1 MTEPART
8 DPTRIEFD
16 APIIRESVAEMV
28 VRRILDMVK
37 AGVLKA
43 GDALPPERDLA
54 LSLNVS
60 RPSVREAMRGL
71 AVLGV
76 VKTRQGGGAY
86 ISDLGPDSL
95 LGPLQ
100 FYLSLERMNIRELY
114 DARSLIESDVARRAA
129 VNISDADLARLE
141 GLLAEQ
147 RRTIGD
153 PIAFRRSD
161 FDFHEVIWIGSGNAF
176 LKRIGESLNVLGLEF
191 RKRASEK
198 PGVLEQSLQ
207 DHRRLLDALTS
218 RDPDAAARAAEAHMQ
233 NVYQSTIS
241 QGERDGG

>member
-1 MTEPART
+1 MSP
-8 DPTRIEFD
+8 PVPRIEFD
-16 APIIRESVAEMV
+16 APIVRESVAEMV

-54 LSLNVS
+54 VSLNVS

-76 VKTRQGGGAY
+76 VRTRQGGGAY

-129 VNISDADLARLE
+129 VNITDADLARLE
-141 GLLAEQ
+141 TLFEAQGK
-147 RRTIGD
+147 TIGD
-153 PIAFRRSD
+153 PIAFRQSD
-161 FDFHEVIWIGSGNAF
+161 FEFHEVIWIGSGNAF

-198 PGVLEQSLQ
+198 PGVLEQSLR
-207 DHRRLLDALTS
+207 DHRRLLDALKA
-218 RDPDAAARAAEAHMQ
+218 RDAEAAARAAEAHMQ

>member
-1 MTEPART
+1 MT
-8 DPTRIEFD
+8 DPARIEFD

-28 VRRILDMVK
+28 VRRILDMIK

-54 LSLNVS
+54 VSLNVS

-76 VKTRQGGGAY
+76 VRTRQGGGAY

-129 VNISDADLARLE
+129 VNIPDADLARLE
-141 GLLAEQ
+141 KMLTEQ
-147 RRTIGD
+147 GQTIGD
-153 PIAFRRSD
+153 PIAFRQSD

-191 RKRASEK
+191 RKRASETA
-198 PGVLEQSLQ
+198 GVLERSLE

-218 RDPDAAARAAEAHMQ
+218 RDPEAAARAAEAHMQ

>member
-1 MTEPART
+1 MNEPA
-8 DPTRIEFD
+8 RIEFD
-16 APIIRESVAEMV
+16 APIVRESVAEMV

-76 VKTRQGGGAY
+76 VKTRQGGGAC

-129 VNISDADLARLE
+129 VNILDTDLARLE
-141 GLLAEQ
+141 VLLAEQ
-147 RRTIGD
+147 GQTIGD
-153 PIAFRRSD
+153 PIAFRQSD

-207 DHRRLLDALTS
+207 DHRRLLDALKA
-218 RDPDAAARAAEAHMQ
+218 RDANAAARAAELHMQ

>member
-1 MTEPART
+1 MT
-8 DPTRIEFD
+8 DPITKIEFD
-16 APIIRESVAEMV
+16 APIVRESVAEMV

-37 AGVLKA
+37 GGALKA

-129 VNISDADLARLE
+129 VNISDSDLARLE
-141 GLLAEQ
+141 VLLAEQ
-147 RRTIGD
+147 SQTIGD
-153 PIAFRRSD
+153 PIAFRESD
-161 FDFHEVIWIGSGNAF
+161 FAFHEVIWIGSGNAF

-198 PGVLEQSLQ
+198 PEVLKQSLQ
-207 DHRRLLDALTS
+207 DHRRLLNALKARDA
-218 RDPDAAARAAEAHMQ
+218 DAAARAAEAHMQ

>member
-1 MTEPART
+1 MSA
-8 DPTRIEFD
+8 DVTRIEFD
-16 APIIRESVAEMV
+16 APIVRESVAEMV

-54 LSLNVS
+54 VSLNVS

-129 VNISDADLARLE
+129 INMPVADLARLE
-141 GLLAEQ
+141 VLLQAQ
-147 RRTIGD
+147 SQTIGD
-153 PIAFRRSD
+153 PIAFRQSD
-161 FDFHEVIWIGSGNAF
+161 FEFHEIIWIGSGNAF

-191 RKRASEK
+191 RKRASER
-198 PGVLEQSLQ
+198 PGVLEQSLR
-207 DHRRLLDALTS
+207 DHRRLLDALTA
-218 RDPDAAARAAEAHMQ
+218 RDAEAAAHAAELHMQ
-233 NVYQSTIS
+233 NVYQSTVS
-241 QGERDGG
+241 QGERDAS

>member
-1 MTEPART
+1 MS
-8 DPTRIEFD
+8 DPVARIEFE
-16 APIIRESVAEMV
+16 APIVRESVAEMV

-76 VKTRQGGGAY
+76 VRTRQGGGAC

-95 LGPLQ
+95 LGPIQ
-100 FYLSLERMNIRELY
+100 FYLSLEGTHIRELY
-114 DARSLIESDVARRAA
+114 DARALIESDVARRAA
-129 VNISDADLARLE
+129 VNISQNDLARLE
-141 GLLAEQ
+141 VLLAGQ
-147 RRTIGD
+147 HDTIGD
-153 PIAFRRSD
+153 PIAFRQSD
-161 FDFHEVIWIGSGNAF
+161 FEFHEIIWIGSGNAF

-191 RKRASEK
+191 RKRASER
-198 PGVLEQSLQ
+198 PGVLEQSLR
-207 DHRRLLDALTS
+207 DHRRLLDALTA
-218 RDPDAAARAAEAHMQ
+218 RDAEGAARAAEAHMQ

-241 QGERDGG
+241 QGEG

>member
-1 MTEPART
+1 MSTQSPK
-8 DPTRIEFD
+8 IEFD
-16 APIIRESVAEMV
+16 APIVRESVAEMV

-43 GDALPPERDLA
+43 GDLLPPERDLA
-54 LSLNVS
+54 VSLNVS

-95 LGPLQ
+95 LGPIQ
-100 FYLSLERMNIRELY
+100 FYLSLESMNIRELY

-129 VNISDADLARLE
+129 INISDADLARLE
-141 GLLAEQ
+141 DMLVKQAE
-147 RRTIGD
+147 TIGD
-153 PIAFRRSD
+153 PIAFRQAD

-191 RKRASEK
+191 RKRASER

-207 DHRRLLDALTS
+207 DHRRLLNALKS
-218 RDPDAAARAAEAHMQ
+218 RDAQGAAQAAELHMQ
-233 NVYQSTIS
+233 NVYQSTIA
-241 QGERDGG
+241 QGGE

>member
-1 MTEPART
+1 MSP
-8 DPTRIEFD
+8 PVPRIEFD
-16 APIIRESVAEMV
+16 APIVRESVAEMV

-54 LSLNVS
+54 VSLNVS

-76 VKTRQGGGAY
+76 VRTRQGGGAY

-141 GLLAEQ
+141 TLFEAQGK
-147 RRTIGD
+147 TIGD
-153 PIAFRRSD
+153 PIAFRQSD
-161 FDFHEVIWIGSGNAF
+161 FEFHEVIWIGSGNAF

-198 PGVLEQSLQ
+198 PGVLEQSLR
-207 DHRRLLDALTS
+207 DHRRLLDALKA
-218 RDPDAAARAAEAHMQ
+218 RDAEAAARAAEAHMQ

>member
-1 MTEPART
+1 MT
-8 DPTRIEFD
+8 DPARIEFD
-16 APIIRESVAEMV
+16 APIVRESVAEMV

-76 VKTRQGGGAY
+76 VRTRQGGGAY

-129 VNISDADLARLE
+129 VAISDADLARLE
-141 GLLAEQ
+141 GMLTEQ
-147 RRTIGD
+147 GRTIGD
-153 PIAFRRSD
+153 PIAFRQSD
-161 FDFHEVIWIGSGNAF
+161 FEFHEVIWIGSGNAF

-207 DHRRLLDALTS
+207 DHRRLLDALKS

>member
-1 MTEPART
+1 MT
-8 DPTRIEFD
+8 DPVRIEFD
-16 APIIRESVAEMV
+16 TPIQRESVAEMV

-54 LSLNVS
+54 LSLDVS

-76 VKTRQGGGAY
+76 VKSRQGGGAY
-86 ISDLGPDSL
+86 ISDLGPDAL
-95 LGPLQ
+95 LGPIQ
-100 FYLSLERMNIRELY
+100 FYLSLESMNIRELY

-129 VNISDADLARLE
+129 VNITDADLARLE
-141 GLLAEQ
+141 TVLATQ
-147 RRTIGD
+147 HDTIGD
-153 PIAFRRSD
+153 PLAFRKSD
-161 FDFHEVIWIGSGNAF
+161 FEFHEIIWIGSGNAF

-191 RKRASEK
+191 RKRASER

-207 DHRRLLDALTS
+207 DHRRLLDALKA
-218 RDPDAAARAAEAHMQ
+218 RDPAASAAAAEAHMQ
-233 NVYQSTIS
+233 NVYQSTIA
-241 QGERDGG
+241 QED

>member
-1 MTEPART
+1 MTDVA
-8 DPTRIEFD
+8 RIEFD
-16 APIIRESVAEMV
+16 APIVRESVAEMV

-76 VKTRQGGGAY
+76 VRTRQGGGAY

-129 VNISDADLARLE
+129 VNISDDDLVRLE
-141 GLLAEQ
+141 DLLAAQ
-147 RRTIGD
+147 GQTIGD
-153 PIAFRRSD
+153 PIAFRQSD

-207 DHRRLLDALTS
+207 DHRRLLDALKS